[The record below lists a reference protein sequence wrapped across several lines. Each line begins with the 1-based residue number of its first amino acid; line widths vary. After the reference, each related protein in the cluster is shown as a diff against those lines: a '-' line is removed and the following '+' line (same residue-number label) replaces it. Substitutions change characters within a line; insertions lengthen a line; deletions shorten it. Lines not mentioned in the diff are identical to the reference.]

1 MAHRL
6 ATEYVKTCLQLTEA
20 QMFKFIQMFV
30 DQQVTL
36 QIKVLENGN
45 QEVVFQDDEGQEV
58 VLSFEQQSGKY
69 ECKGSCR
76 LSNTRLANLMR
87 KAVSEFKGSAIV
99 NRIYSSYTMV
109 YYYDKGSVVKIVE
122 LKGPSEKVIYE
133 YKDTIGQFEQMFNKK
148 EVEREIEMIY
158 EEINHFLDLRNAT
171 PEQEI
176 REQIDGRLEHL
187 TRRLF
192 VLEA

>member
-6 ATEYVKTCLQLTEA
+6 ATEYVKTCLLLTEA
-20 QMFKFIQMFV
+20 EMFRFFQMFE
-30 DQQVTL
+30 DQHVTL

-45 QEVVFQDDEGQEV
+45 QEVVFQDDQGQEII
-58 VLSFEQQSGKY
+58 LSFEQQSGKY

-122 LKGPSEKVIYE
+122 VKGSNEKIIYE
-133 YKDTIGQFEQMFNKK
+133 YKDTIGQLERLFRKS
-148 EVEREIEMIY
+148 EVEREIQMIN
-158 EEINHFLDLRNAT
+158 EEINHFLDLRNAM
-171 PEQEI
+171 PEAVI
-176 REQIDGRLEHL
+176 REQIDGRLKQL
-187 TRRLF
+187 THRLF